1 MKKRKPIFTKAPPG
15 NGYVKYEWTA
25 EKHRMELTHHSNG
38 STRWRIFE
46 VSQENPEDEH
56 LKEIYSGSI
65 ETLAMQKWEELTR
78 DDNEELP
85 PWLQALYDKEGHP
98 TYGTPG
104 KAMWEESEEE

>member
-46 VSQENPEDEH
+46 VFEENDEVQR
-56 LKEIYSGSI
+56 LKEVYTTTS
-65 ETLAMQKWEELTR
+65 ETWAMAKWEELT
-78 DDNEELP
+78 LP
-85 PWLQALYDKEGHP
+85 ANRA
-98 TYGTPG
+98 GTHGNAPACG
-104 KAMWEESEEE
+104 IT